1 MWYEDIA
8 IGAKLDLGEYTFGE
22 DEMIGFAEKYDPQ
35 SFHTDPEAAKDSI
48 FGGLIGSGWL
58 TVAIWMKLMTAHHR
72 PEANGLAISPGFE
85 DLRWH
90 KPVRPGT
97 TLFFSTEIVG
107 KTELKSRPR
116 FGLVLNRN
124 EARDKDGVLYMSIVT
139 KVLREKKDPTP

>member
-8 IGAKLDLGEYTFGE
+8 IGEKHDLGEYTFAE
-22 DEMIGFAEKYDPQ
+22 DEMIEFAKKYDPQ
-35 SFHTDPEAAKDSI
+35 SFHVDPEAAKDSI
-48 FGGLIGSGWL
+48 FGGLIASGWL
-58 TVAIWMKLMTAHHR
+58 TVAVWMKLMTSHAT
-72 PEANGLAISPGFE
+72 PESSGASVSPGFE

-97 TLFFSTEIVG
+97 TLSYTTEITG
-107 KTELKSRPR
+107 KTELKSRPQ

-139 KVLREKKDPTP
+139 KVLREKKEATA